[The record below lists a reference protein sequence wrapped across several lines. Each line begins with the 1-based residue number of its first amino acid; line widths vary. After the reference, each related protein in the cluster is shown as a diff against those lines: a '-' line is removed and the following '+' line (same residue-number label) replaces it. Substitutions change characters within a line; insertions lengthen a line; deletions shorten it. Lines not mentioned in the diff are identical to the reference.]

1 MVETQLIIVQ
11 TVRQRHITVAT
22 RRFCSLQ
29 ADELEY
35 AFKRL
40 VDGLAHTREA
50 ARPGFSLAL
59 GQVSTRGRQPT
70 KCSQYRSI
78 ACESSARE
86 SNRVHKFVYSLDP
99 TEGAVFN

>member
-1 MVETQLIIVQ
+1 MVLLY
-11 TVRQRHITVAT
+11 
-22 RRFCSLQ
+22 SLQ

-59 GQVSTRGRQPT
+59 GQVRANHVLVLTKHRICKQTRFPLLILYNP
-70 KCSQYRSI
+70 S
-78 ACESSARE
+78 
-86 SNRVHKFVYSLDP
+86 P
-99 TEGAVFN
+99 TEGAVYV